1 MEKEMYKGI
10 EITYKTSKQDSLN
23 CMGFFFYELLEKKIK
38 EGLIEVK
45 KGKIIKLKE
54 EKKDGIQ
61 N

>member
-23 CMGFFFYELLEKKIK
+23 RMGFFFYEFLEKKIK
-38 EGLIEVK
+38 EGVIEVK
-45 KGKIIKLKE
+45 EGKIFKLKE

>member
-10 EITYKTSKQDSLN
+10 EITYKTSKQDFLN
-23 CMGFFFYELLEKKIK
+23 RMGFFFYELIEKKIK